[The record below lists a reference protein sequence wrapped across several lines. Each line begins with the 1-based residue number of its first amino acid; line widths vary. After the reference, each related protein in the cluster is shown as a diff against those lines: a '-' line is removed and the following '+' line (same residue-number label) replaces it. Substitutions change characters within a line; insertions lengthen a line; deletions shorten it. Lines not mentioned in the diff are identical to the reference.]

1 MQDGQ
6 QASKEPVKLAKSITA
21 IGFFGIG
28 LSGVFGTSWLL
39 TTNSWLERAGGPE
52 AAVLAFVLC
61 FLVELPLI
69 LAYYEAV
76 PMMPL
81 AGGEMSY
88 AYLCFGGFCGMIV
101 GWFGVLVNIIL
112 CAWEALA
119 ISRLV
124 GNLWPGVQ
132 TEGVLYSVLGSD
144 ITLPAVVLGLL
155 LICGIAFV
163 AFRGAKLAANF
174 GTVIATVV
182 SSIALIMVVVSV
194 AQWDPAALSAQ
205 LAERMADPETA
216 AASKDVLTG
225 SIGLLAMLP
234 FSVAGWESVAKGA
247 QEASASVSHKKIG
260 LMLVLAVA
268 VATVLY
274 IATMVAPTL
283 IVPWTDLIA
292 TDESGSFLHTAPF
305 AWAMGTIGLPVL
317 GTLLIVAACLGVVG
331 VYNAVFFAA
340 IRQLFAMSE
349 IGLVPKVFSKLH
361 ATHRTPV
368 YCILLVSAISAVILF
383 LGQSMFIPL
392 IDIAAVCYIV
402 LWGSTLASVMR
413 ARAVYPDLRR
423 PARYPGGKPLMYVGL
438 AVAIV
443 LLVLILVPFPGN
455 PAALP
460 DPAVEYPLLLVL
472 LAIGIGLYLVRDK
485 SVPPGTNTDRLLREI
500 AEQQE
505 LAGEASGASA
515 DAGGADRSSDSEGE
529 GVRERA

>member
-1 MQDGQ
+1 MASDSHADGDG
-6 QASKEPVKLAKSITA
+6 ATLAKSITT

-28 LSGVFGTSWLL
+28 LSAVFGTSWLL
-39 TTNSWLERAGGPE
+39 TTNSWLARAGGPE
-52 AAVLAFVLC
+52 NAVIAFVLC

-88 AYLCFGGFCGMIV
+88 AYLCFKGFWGMIV

-124 GNLWPGVQ
+124 GNLWPGVSTQ
-132 TEGVLYSVLGSD
+132 GVLYEVLGSP
-144 ITLPAVVLGLL
+144 ITLPAVGLGLAL
-155 LICGIAFV
+155 VIGIAV
-163 AFRGAKLAANF
+163 IAHRGASLSANF
-174 GTVIATVV
+174 GTIIAVIV
-182 SSIALIMVVVSV
+182 SSIALVMVGVSV
-194 AQWDPAALSAQ
+194 FNWHPEALSLELAQRMSDPAVAQ
-205 LAERMADPETA
+205 AG
-216 AASKDVLTG
+216 KDVLSG
-225 SIGLLAMLP
+225 SVGLLAMLP

-268 VATVLY
+268 VATLLY
-274 IATMVAPTL
+274 IVTVVAPTL

-292 TDESGSFLHTAPF
+292 TDTQGKFLHSAPF
-305 AWAMGTIGLPVL
+305 AWAMGAIGFPLL
-317 GTLLIVAACLGVVG
+317 GTLLICAACLGVVG

-340 IRQLFAMSE
+340 IRQLFAMGE
-349 IGLVPKVFSKLH
+349 IGLVPKKFSTLH
-361 ATHRTPV
+361 PVHKTPT
-368 YCILLVSAISAVILF
+368 YCIVLVSAISVVILF

-392 IDIAAVCYIV
+392 IDIAAVSYII
-402 LWGSTLASVMR
+402 LWGSTLASVLA
-413 ARAVYPDLRR
+413 ARKKYPDLRR
-423 PARYPGGKPLMYVGL
+423 PAHYPGGKPLMYVGMFV
-438 AVAIV
+438 AVV
-443 LLVLILVPFPGN
+443 LIVLILVPFPGN

-485 SVPPGTNTDRLLREI
+485 SVPPGTNTERLLAEI
-500 AEQQE
+500 RTQQE
-505 LAGEASGASA
+505 LADKAQQEKQSKN
-515 DAGGADRSSDSEGE
+515 
-529 GVRERA
+529 